1 MSDHDLIRRGDVL
14 RVVYDALTYSSGQ
27 AAFVQRRIR
36 ALPAV
41 QPDETRAAKLYHI
54 WQSTLNDSDYTD
66 EARRKSKAMLV
77 HELISG
83 LETRLAARADYEAL
97 TAERD
102 AQHEA
107 WKQAMCE
114 FDKKCKEANK
124 HYARAEAAAADNARL
139 REGIQ
144 SLEGPLWRLI
154 LRDENC
160 IDAPCDDQNCQCRSK
175 FDRIYKQARAALT
188 GNVTVGG
195 GRVDWG
201 DQPVAAP
208 TGKADT

>member
-1 MSDHDLIRRGDVL
+1 MTEPGTDPVRPSVETLTAQLYGTVALLFGALVRETELTAAL
-14 RVVYDALTYSSGQ
+14 RK
-27 AAFVQRRIR
+27 I
-36 ALPAV
+36 
-41 QPDETRAAKLYHI
+41 E
-54 WQSTLNDSDYTD
+54 
-66 EARRKSKAMLV
+66 
-77 HELISG
+77 
-83 LETRLAARADYEAL
+83 
-97 TAERD
+97 AERD
-102 AQHEA
+102 DYKRLAEIADTLARECRIHES
-107 WKQAMCE
+107 
-114 FDKKCKEANK
+114 
-124 HYARAEAAAADNARL
+124 RAEGAEADNARL